1 MSTVVVPRPRA
12 ARSAEATPTGKLA
25 ATLLSVTVAGLTE
38 SGRFRRGRAYQVER
52 AVVALELEPGV
63 LRAQV
68 AGTRA
73 APYQVQVRVG
83 TIHPPAG
90 MGARPERSHIP
101 RLVPDND
108 ELESWCDCPD
118 ADAPCKHA
126 AAALLVLADELVT
139 RPELLVAWRCS
150 DRPAAR
156 STVGAQ
162 AGAGRHLQAVP
173 GTGSTPPAAD
183 RRDRAEPSPFSTPAW
198 HEFVGAAAANAPELD
213 AAALLRDLPAL
224 RRGQRHVGRID
235 VGAVVA
241 DLVETVA
248 HALGGPRR

>member
-1 MSTVVVPRPRA
+1 MSTVVVPRPRSA
-12 ARSAEATPTGKLA
+12 GSAEATPTGKLA

-52 AVVALELEPGV
+52 AVVSLELEPGV

-73 APYQVQVRVG
+73 APYQVQVRVS

-90 MGARPERSHIP
+90 MGARPERGHVP

-108 ELESWCDCPD
+108 ELDSWCDCPD

-150 DRPAAR
+150 ERPAAR
-156 STVGAQ
+156 STVGSQ
-162 AGAGRHLQAVP
+162 ATAGRHLQAVA
-173 GTGSTPPAAD
+173 GTGATAPPAD
-183 RRDRAEPSPFSTPAW
+183 RRDRTEPSPFATTAW
-198 HEFVGAAAANAPELD
+198 HDFVGAGATDEAELD
-213 AAALLRDLPAL
+213 VAALVRDLPAL
-224 RRGQRHVGRID
+224 RHGQRHVGRLE

-248 HALGGPRR
+248 HALGGPGR